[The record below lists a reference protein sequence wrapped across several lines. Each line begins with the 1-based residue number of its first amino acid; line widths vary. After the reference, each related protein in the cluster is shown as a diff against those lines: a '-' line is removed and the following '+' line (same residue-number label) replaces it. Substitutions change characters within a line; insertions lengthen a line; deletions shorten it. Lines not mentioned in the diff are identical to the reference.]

1 MLMQGEAGAMELIE
15 VFRKKPSVLFAVSSF
30 WQGIDIKG
38 DALKC
43 VVITRLPF
51 EVPEHP
57 MQKAIYSHA
66 REEGGD
72 DFSGIALPRAIFM
85 LKQGFGRLIRSKDD
99 YGVVAI
105 LDSRITK
112 KGYGKKFVQA
122 LPEARVTSDTSE
134 IGRFFVEKQGIKQ

>member
-1 MLMQGEAGAMELIE
+1 
-15 VFRKKPSVLFAVSSF
+15 
-30 WQGIDIKG
+30 
-38 DALKC
+38 
-43 VVITRLPF
+43 
-51 EVPEHP
+51 
-57 MQKAIYSHA
+57 
-66 REEGGD
+66 
-72 DFSGIALPRAIFM
+72 M